1 MAFANKREKGVILAL
16 SKKESKELGFEDGK
30 RYDVIKA
37 KEGIWLILESQG
49 QQSQKQEQNES
60 QAKETSQQ
68 APPKPASQE
77 TEHKEKPKADNK
89 KAAEFESL
97 EKEGFIVCKS
107 PRDARILS
115 EKFKEEIEKGGIKG
129 IKGFDGLFYIIKGP
143 LYEKHKGKILETIR
157 ANKEIGTQGIGEKLS
172 IDRIIARIVCEF
184 LKEEG
189 EIIEK
194 RKEKFQA
201 I

>member
-1 MAFANKREKGVILAL
+1 MAFANKREKGFIIAL

-30 RYDVIKA
+30 RYDVVKA
-37 KEGIWLILESQG
+37 KDGIWLVLETEGSAKAGEKKEAEAGLAKPVEEKQPEQKQQAQQGKRQESQN
-49 QQSQKQEQNES
+49 QK
-60 QAKETSQQ
+60 
-68 APPKPASQE
+68 
-77 TEHKEKPKADNK
+77 DG
-89 KAAEFESL
+89 FECL
-97 EKEGFIVCKS
+97 EKEGFTVCKS

-115 EKFKEEIEKGGIKG
+115 EKFKEEIEKGEIKG

-143 LYEKHKGKILETIR
+143 LYEKHRKKVLETIQ
-157 ANKEIGTQGIGEKLS
+157 ANKEIGTEGIGQKTGV
-172 IDRIIARIVCEF
+172 DRIVARIVCEF